1 MGEVIRIERLDH
13 QKHLDKILERMDRA
27 YRLKGDCIIGEV
39 TTVSVEDV
47 TKIIRRITDEYEFYK
62 KEYGL

>member
-1 MGEVIRIERLDH
+1 MGEVIRIEKLDN

-27 YRLKGDCIIGEV
+27 YWLQGDCIIGEV

-62 KEYGL
+62 KEYNL